1 MRGRNGTNREPA
13 GIATKMEMEVGA
25 WMARV
30 DLPNRSNSPRRASWP
45 APVAPCD
52 FFQRPIFPGDL
63 GARTWSAHPVDGSGI
78 IPARPIPRTGIHTP
92 DVAGHSAYRE
102 ERGSGA
108 VRPHIWDR
116 IPVFPRAF
124 RCQGA
129 CFHQCDPLN
138 IPRTRYTPRLKLQS
152 EHSFQPKTHFLAFNA
167 AMSVPNGTV
176 RDGPMFP
183 ERKSCH
189 RL

>member
-1 MRGRNGTNREPA
+1 
-13 GIATKMEMEVGA
+13 MEMEVGA

-152 EHSFQPKTHFLAFNA
+152 EHSFQPKTALFGIQCGNVSSQRNRPRWHHVPGTKVLPSTLEAEGA
-167 AMSVPNGTV
+167 AART
-176 RDGPMFP
+176 
-183 ERKSCH
+183 KSLLVHC
-189 RL
+189 